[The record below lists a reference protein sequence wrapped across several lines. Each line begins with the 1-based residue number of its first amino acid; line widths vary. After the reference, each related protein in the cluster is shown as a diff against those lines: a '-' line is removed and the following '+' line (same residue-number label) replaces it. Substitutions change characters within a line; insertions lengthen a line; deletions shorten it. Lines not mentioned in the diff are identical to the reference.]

1 MPSTTVCAAWRKRR
15 ASNRPMRWLS
25 RTIKSCGRS
34 SNASGNSKRISLN
47 GISTWSC
54 LRQRCGSSARR
65 CRCSSSVPQEAPL
78 AIAHAGALL
87 RAGVSRKMCA
97 KRKNMMG
104 QTPQQVIDG
113 QRQDWNR
120 VAGGWEK
127 WDRFFDEQMAFLNHR
142 LVADARLR
150 AGMHTLDLGSGTGYP
165 ALLGAQTV
173 GPSGSMT
180 GLDLAEQMLAVARR
194 KATAL
199 KLANVTFRTGDVTAL
214 PFETASFDAVTSRF
228 CLMFLPDIPKAAAE
242 IARVLKP
249 GGWIA
254 AAVWSAP
261 DKNPSI
267 GLSMEA
273 IRKVVELPPPDP
285 TAPGIFRL
293 AQPGDLAGMLQ
304 QAGLADV
311 TDQEFFAEWSYA
323 SAEEYYTSL
332 MEIAAPVQNLMA
344 KLLDTQKQEVKR
356 LITQAATQYRRGNC
370 ITFPIAVRMVAAR
383 KPL

>member
-1 MPSTTVCAAWRKRR
+1 
-15 ASNRPMRWLS
+15 
-25 RTIKSCGRS
+25 
-34 SNASGNSKRISLN
+34 
-47 GISTWSC
+47 
-54 LRQRCGSSARR
+54 
-65 CRCSSSVPQEAPL
+65 
-78 AIAHAGALL
+78 
-87 RAGVSRKMCA
+87 
-97 KRKNMMG
+97 MMG
-104 QTPQQVIDG
+104 QTPEQVIDS

-150 AGMHTLDLGSGTGYP
+150 SGMRVLDLGSGTGYP
-165 ALLGAQTV
+165 ALLGAHTV

-199 KLANVTFRTGDVTAL
+199 NLANTTFRTGDVSAL
-214 PFETASFDAVTSRF
+214 PFEANSFNAVTSRF
-228 CLMFLPDIPKAAAE
+228 CLMFLPEVQKAAAE
-242 IARVLKP
+242 IVRVLKP
-249 GGWIA
+249 GGWVA
-254 AAVWSAP
+254 AAVWSSP

-273 IRKVVELPPPDP
+273 IKKVVELPQPDP

-293 AQPGDLAGMLQ
+293 AKPGDLAGMLQ
-304 QAGLADV
+304 QAGLVDV
-311 TDQEFFAEWSYA
+311 TDQEFLAEWSYA

-344 KLLDTQKQEVKR
+344 KLLDAQKQEVKR
-356 LITQAATQYRRGNC
+356 LILQAATQYQRGNR

-383 KPL
+383 KPQ